1 MNDPRTTK
9 RLPKTVDE
17 VADLLIGDL
26 PLEDRET
33 LSRLND
39 REFDAL
45 YQTVAKYIISEF
57 KLWNGNDELL
67 ASCMAAAGRMR
78 SSHDPSM
85 IILERVRAR
94 LRDYADLYV
103 VT

>member
-1 MNDPRTTK
+1 
-9 RLPKTVDE
+9 
-17 VADLLIGDL
+17 
-26 PLEDRET
+26 
-33 LSRLND
+33 LND

-45 YQTVAKYIISEF
+45 YQTVAEYIISEF
-57 KLWNGNDELL
+57 KLWNGNDDLL
-67 ASCMAAAGRMR
+67 ASCMAAAGRMNK
-78 SSHDPSM
+78 SHDPSM